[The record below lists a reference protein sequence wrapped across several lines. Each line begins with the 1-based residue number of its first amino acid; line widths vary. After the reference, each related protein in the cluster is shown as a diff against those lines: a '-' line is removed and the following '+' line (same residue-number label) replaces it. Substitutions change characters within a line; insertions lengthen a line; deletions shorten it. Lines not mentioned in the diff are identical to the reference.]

1 MGRASGIFP
10 AADWHRRGLSW
21 HPSALRAANAG
32 GSETAAVPDAP
43 FVGEADA
50 GTLSQGRV
58 YLVLRAESPLPR
70 QECALLRTTRQ
81 PPRRGRSG
89 ALPRFTVCERMG
101 MTKLEGNPHAEWL
114 AAYGD
119 TAYWET
125 VAWARV
131 WPRPLEAALRP
142 KNGSW
147 PRSPTVQ
154 AAPWNEAA
162 YELERIRRSEIRPE
176 RHGSFD
182 VVEKRLQ
189 FVEESAG
196 MEAVAYAVMHLQSD
210 GHERAVAFRKEFS
223 ERKDGK
229 RVGVAFL

>member
-21 HPSALRAANAG
+21 HPSALRVVNAG

-43 FVGEADA
+43 FVGEAAA

-119 TAYWET
+119 PAYWET
-125 VAWARV
+125 VAWAPGLAEALGGGASPEEWELAEVAYRTSCD
-131 WPRPLEAALRP
+131 LERSGIRTRTDPSALR
-142 KNGSW
+142 SD
-147 PRSPTVQ
+147 RSATAHSTSLRSACSSLRNRQ
-154 AAPWNEAA
+154 AWKP
-162 YELERIRRSEIRPE
+162 SHTP
-176 RHGSFD
+176 
-182 VVEKRLQ
+182 
-189 FVEESAG
+189 
-196 MEAVAYAVMHLQSD
+196 
-210 GHERAVAFRKEFS
+210 
-223 ERKDGK
+223 
-229 RVGVAFL
+229 